1 MEHEK
6 YKPVAEE
13 SLLPQAFLKSQCFAT
28 EIILKSYKN
37 YAIISL
43 KSHKIMIKNI
53 LKSQI

>member
-1 MEHEK
+1 MKHEK

-13 SLLPQAFLKSQCFAT
+13 SLLPQAFLKSQYFAA
-28 EIILKSYKN
+28 EIILKSHKN
-37 YAIISL
+37 YVIILL